1 MANEV
6 ILEAYRSYN
15 ARDIDAVLSLMCED
29 VNWQNGMTGDR
40 IKGREAVRALWLL
53 QWTSINPTSEV
64 LGIYKEADGRTV
76 VQVRQLL
83 HEPNGLLLLDQK
95 IEQVYTLRDGLIA
108 RMDFR
113 NVE

>member
-1 MANEV
+1 MEHEV

-15 ARDIDAVLSLMCED
+15 ARDIDAVLALMCDD

-40 IKGREAVRALWLL
+40 IKGREALRTLWLL
-53 QWTSINPTSEV
+53 QWSSINPTSEV
-64 LGIYKEADGRTV
+64 LDVYEEADGRTV
-76 VQVRQLL
+76 VRVRQML
-83 HEPNGLLLLDQK
+83 HEPGGLLLLDQK

-113 NVE
+113 SAE